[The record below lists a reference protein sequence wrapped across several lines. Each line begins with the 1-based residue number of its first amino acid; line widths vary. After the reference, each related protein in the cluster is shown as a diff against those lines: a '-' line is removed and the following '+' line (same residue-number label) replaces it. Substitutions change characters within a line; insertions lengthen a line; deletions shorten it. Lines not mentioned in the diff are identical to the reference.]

1 MQEQTMMKNSFPL
14 SFRPWLYI
22 TGVLLAI
29 TTTPAH
35 AVYTVIDDDLM
46 PTAPTEQPAAP
57 IHATIPFYKEHS
69 PLATTGKATLDA
81 LIPQLRNATA
91 IKIIGRPDARAYAQ
105 GKIADLARNRAI
117 NIRNYLTRAGVSGN
131 IIAIEVD
138 NSPNPQSNG
147 SVYPC
152 DLYISTANTSA
163 APQPVQ
169 YQQSSYQPTPPVFK
183 QTVTQNFYPTAP
195 AAQPAYAPLSI
206 EITAPRAPQQPAQ
219 PASASTDQVM
229 NFINRAV
236 QSGQMAIDVALKLI
250 RRLIESENSNTSDAY
265 QQARNPAPVAYAPAP
280 AVAQPTNALGLS
292 AAPDTVRAQEWTL
305 TPDKTLK
312 DNIEAWAARVN
323 YTLKWNA
330 KNPYRVGR
338 TSTLPGDLFDVI
350 DRVATTV
357 GVDMSVSHKTR
368 TIYINDK

>member
-1 MQEQTMMKNSFPL
+1 MMKNSFPL

-57 IHATIPFYKEHS
+57 VHITVPFYKEHS

-91 IKIIGRPDARAYAQ
+91 IKIIGRPDARAYEQ

-152 DLYISTANTSA
+152 DLYISTAN
-163 APQPVQ
+163 
-169 YQQSSYQPTPPVFK
+169 FK

-206 EITAPRAPQQPAQ
+206 EITTPRAPQQPAQ

-280 AVAQPTNALGLS
+280 AVAQPQYAAYNTQPTNALGLS